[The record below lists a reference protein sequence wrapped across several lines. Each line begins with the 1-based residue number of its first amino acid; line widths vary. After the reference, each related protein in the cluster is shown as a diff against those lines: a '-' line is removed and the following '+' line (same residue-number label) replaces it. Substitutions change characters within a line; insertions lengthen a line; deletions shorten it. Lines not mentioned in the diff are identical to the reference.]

1 MQTTINNEEIKQEPG
16 KPEKRKRSKVEKI
29 FVDLLN
35 AIGLMVTNAIKSISN
50 LIKTVFKLVFLLT
63 DPIKCII
70 TLVQLLKSRAFST
83 IVLIGSLAIVG
94 WASINSTTL
103 VLTELYPDW
112 TPEQAKEYAIR
123 ILVLLESVL
132 VFFKVNRKKYL
143 SWFTMVLVLAFT
155 VGSVGYQVF
164 LDYDKFTV
172 GRLILM
178 GLVTVVP
185 TVLSTM
191 LMYYSANEVSKIPKN
206 TKLDRPFNKGKKTQ
220 RFSMSKEDR
229 KILNTQILEHV
240 DHHGGSIESFRS
252 IQEVFQDRCK
262 SSAYIS
268 NLLKKE
274 RPILYENIKTKQ
286 KKGRKPESEKQKEET
301 NFFKKFLSGKN

>member
-1 MQTTINNEEIKQEPG
+1 MKMQETTIIEEAVQD
-16 KPEKRKRSKVEKI
+16 KPVKPKRSKIEKI
-29 FVDLLN
+29 FFDLLN
-35 AIGLMVTNAIKSISN
+35 AMGLMVTNAIKSMSN

-63 DPIKCII
+63 DPIKFII

-83 IVLIGSLAIVG
+83 VVLIGSLAIVG

-103 VLTELYPDW
+103 VLRELYPDW

-143 SWFTMVLVLAFT
+143 SWFTMILVLSFT
-155 VGSVGYQVF
+155 VGSVGYEVF

-172 GRLILM
+172 GRLLLM
-178 GLVTVVP
+178 GLVTIVP

-206 TKLDRPFNKGKKTQ
+206 TKLDRPFKKGKKGQ
-220 RFSMSKEDR
+220 RFSMSKEER
-229 KILNTQILEHV
+229 KILNTQILEHA
-240 DHHGGSIESFRS
+240 DHQGDSIESFRS

-262 SSAYIS
+262 GSGYIS
-268 NLLKKE
+268 NLLRKE
-274 RPILYENIKTKQ
+274 RPILYEKIKTKQ
-286 KKGRKPESEKQKEET
+286 KKGRKTESEKQKESKS
-301 NFFKKFLSGKN
+301 FFSNFLSGK